1 MTGGSEGAFRELMER
16 YQHKV
21 LTVCAGFFPNRQDAE
36 DATQETF
43 IEIWRSA
50 GQFRQEARLSTW
62 IYRVAVAKS
71 LDILRYRKRAKRAAF
86 FRGLVGLDSPEVRQK
101 ADAYNLP
108 GVALENKER
117 NAILH
122 RNLEKLPEK
131 QRTALILQKMEG
143 LSQPQIAQVLEVSE
157 GAVEGLLARGKEN
170 LRKHL
175 ETYYLNNEL

>member
-1 MTGGSEGAFRELMER
+1 MER

-43 IEIWRSA
+43 IEIWHSA
-50 GQFRQEARLSTW
+50 GRFRQEARLSTW
-62 IYRVAVAKS
+62 IYRVAVGKS

-86 FRGLVGLDSPEVRQK
+86 FRGLIGLESVEVQQK
-101 ADAYNLP
+101 PATYDLP
-108 GVALENKER
+108 GIALEQAER
-117 NAILH
+117 NAVLH

-143 LSQPQIAQVLEVSE
+143 MSQPQIAQVLEVTES
-157 GAVEGLLARGKEN
+157 AVEGLLTRGKEN

-175 ETYYLNNEL
+175 ESWYLNNGL